1 MQFIEM
7 TGRTLLRLINPEE
20 LSPDEL
26 RKAGVTEDSVCRL
39 NPQGDIELRKRD
51 GWDIVGGLIGDFA
64 ERVKHDTGLD
74 WAAPNAGSSD
84 A

>member
-20 LSPDEL
+20 LSPEEL
-26 RKAGVTEDSVCRL
+26 RSAGVTEDSVCRL

-84 A
+84 G